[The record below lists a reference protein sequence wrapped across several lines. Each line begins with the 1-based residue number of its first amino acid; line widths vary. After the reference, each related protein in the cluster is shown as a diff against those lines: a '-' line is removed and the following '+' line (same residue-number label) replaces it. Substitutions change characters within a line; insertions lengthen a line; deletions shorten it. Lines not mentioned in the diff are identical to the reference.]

1 MSFRSPICSPFSHFR
16 ITATG
21 ALLLASV
28 TLLACGG
35 GLASAGNPGGLGHAG
50 KHHLHHDS
58 ADRYA
63 AKKYVVGYRHVGC
76 GYRPWGGYAY
86 GVSSPYRSG
95 LINSYANVLH
105 GRADV
110 IRSLGVANL
119 NHAHAQT
126 QWEVARSAAMQ
137 NGIDA
142 LVARQERQQI
152 NRESR
157 FGRVY
162 DRATARK
169 AAAAMVPQIPG
180 GWELPEGLELTGH
193 WGDAPIEPTADANGI
208 ETKAMGLSSQYLD
221 PISGRLNWPA
231 LLQHD
236 HFAKARRPLDELF
249 ARRAVEGWIE
259 DRHLPS
265 LRDWVAKIDQEVDR
279 LDVPEPIRSEAHRFL
294 AGLVDEAHTPNQ
306 PINDPAGMLERIADN
321 R

>member
-1 MSFRSPICSPFSHFR
+1 MSLRSPICFLSSQIR
-16 ITATG
+16 ATAARG
-21 ALLLASV
+21 LLLAGALV
-28 TLLACGG
+28 LACGG
-35 GLASAGNPGGLGHAG
+35 GLASAGNPGGLGHAA
-50 KHHLHHDS
+50 KHHFHHDS

-119 NHAHAQT
+119 NHAQAQT

-142 LVARQERQQI
+142 LLARQERQQI

-162 DRATARK
+162 ERAMARK

-180 GWELPEGLELTGH
+180 GWQLPDGWELTGH
-193 WGDAPIEPTADANGI
+193 WADAATEPAADANGI
-208 ETKAMGLSSQYLD
+208 GPDAMGLSPQQLD

-265 LRDWVAKIDQEVDR
+265 LRDWVAKIGQEVDR

-294 AGLVDEAHTPNQ
+294 AGLVDAAHTPRQ
-306 PINDPAGMLERIADN
+306 PINDPAGMLDRIADS